1 MGARCQPVQ
10 PPPNRSDPSASPA
23 ARPRCPPRL
32 LPSHLKTSFLISN
45 AVSFPSEHPAKPASA
60 LYQNLHFSS
69 TEERAE
75 SLFLLPLT
83 SIIVRKN
90 DSVRQAL
97 EVEVAVLIFCNC
109 FYPDASRVCA
119 LGNISD
125 KIFFFSFLIYL
136 SFNGF
141 RDEIGLG

>member
-1 MGARCQPVQ
+1 MP
-10 PPPNRSDPSASPA
+10 ASPTA
-23 ARPRCPPRL
+23 HLTARIHQPRPQHAHTPPPRL
-32 LPSHLKTSFLISN
+32 LPSRLKTPFFIYN
-45 AVSFPSEHPAKPASA
+45 VVSFPSEHPAKPASA

-75 SLFLLPLT
+75 PLFLLPLT
-83 SIIVRKN
+83 SITIRKN

-97 EVEVAVLIFCNC
+97 EVEVAVLIF
-109 FYPDASRVCA
+109 FVIAFIQMRRERA
-119 LGNISD
+119 RLG
-125 KIFFFSFLIYL
+125 IFRTKFFSSFLIYL